1 MSTVIISTQ
10 GWSGWP
16 EFAGSTW
23 VPMQYVLGFERLG
36 VECFWVD
43 HLGSIDPLEHVHS
56 LEYLARRFDWT
67 AREFGFGDRYC
78 LVCEGGKR
86 HFGLSESG
94 LAEVAREAEAL
105 LALSGSKRLPADS
118 PLLRVPRRAYFDL
131 DPGFTQMWAAGK
143 KDLGLDQFQLF
154 FTVGLNVDGPGFEI
168 PTGGIDWQPVF
179 PPVVLDQ
186 WPARFD
192 ARCRRFSTIADW
204 WGSQFSRFRGEL
216 YSGKR
221 EEFLRFLE
229 VPRKANA
236 LFEVAL
242 SIYQKDSDDLRLL
255 DQSGFEIRNPAI
267 VAGDPYSYRE
277 FIQTSR
283 AEFSVAKGG
292 YVKSRGGW
300 FSDRSA
306 CYLASGKPVLVQS
319 TGLEEHLPTGK
330 GLLTFRTVEEAL
342 AGIEAINADYPAHCE
357 AARTLAEKYLDSDR
371 VLRQIL
377 DSCQSASR
385 V

>member
-1 MSTVIISTQ
+1 MTTVIISTQ

-23 VPMQYVLGFERLG
+23 VPMQYLLGFERLG
-36 VECFWVD
+36 VDCYWVD
-43 HLGSIDPLEHVHS
+43 HLGHLDPLEHPHS

-67 AREFGFGDRYC
+67 AREFGFQDRYC
-78 LVCEGGKR
+78 LVYEGGKSQ
-86 HFGLSESG
+86 FGLPAG
-94 LAEVAREAEAL
+94 KLAEVAREAELL
-105 LALSGSKRLPADS
+105 LALSGAKRLPPDS
-118 PLLRVPRRAYFDL
+118 PLLRIPRRAYFDL
-131 DPGFTQMWAAGK
+131 DPGFTQLWAAGNC
-143 KDLGLDQFQLF
+143 DLGFDQYQLF
-154 FTVGLNVDGPGFEI
+154 FTVGLNVGGPGFEI
-168 PTGGIDWQPVF
+168 PTGVIEWRPIF

-186 WPARFD
+186 WPERVD
-192 ARCRRFSTIADW
+192 EKCRRFSTVADW
-204 WGSQFSRFRGEL
+204 WGSQHSRFRGEL

-221 EEFLRFLE
+221 EEFLRFIE
-229 VPRKANA
+229 VPVKAKRV
-236 LFEVAL
+236 FEVAL
-242 SIYQKDSDDLRLL
+242 SIYQKDSSDLALL
-255 DQSGFEIRNPAI
+255 HQNGWRIKNPAI
-267 VAGDPYSYRE
+267 VAGDPHSYRE
-277 FIQTSR
+277 FIQNSR

-342 AGIEAINADYPAHCE
+342 AGLEAINGDYLAHCE
-357 AARTLAEKYLDSDR
+357 AARALARKYLDSDL
-371 VLRQIL
+371 VLRSIL
-377 DSCQSASR
+377 DICQSGCC